1 MGERMHEIQ
10 PPGPRP
16 TIEDWKD
23 PDYRPI
29 WHYRNALL
37 DWLRAN
43 PDEWAHL
50 FAYYRKNPIDAIED
64 WVVTYDPRLASDE
77 KNPYVPLILFPK
89 QRELVEWIIARFRAK
104 EEGII
109 EKSRDAGATWICL
122 AVAWVLWFLFPGMKI
137 AFGSRVERLVDKIG
151 DPDSILEKLRIM
163 IDRLPKEMQPRG
175 WDKKIHAPFLK
186 VINPENG
193 STITGE
199 GGRNIGRGGRS
210 SMYFI
215 DEAAF
220 LEYPDDAERALSENT
235 DAKIWVSTPNGTG
248 NPFYRKR
255 FSGNFPVKTL
265 SWRDDP
271 RKDAEWYAKK
281 QRTLEPETLAQEVD
295 LDYEASAGDVVC
307 PAKLVRASQLC
318 RAQLAEA
325 GLLKDVELSAGVA
338 GLDIA
343 AGGKNKTVF
352 IPRYDFLVGPPVTW
366 SEDDSINI
374 AGRARELARLTEC
387 PIIKYDSPGVGVG
400 VTSALRRMPGVQAQG
415 VNPGDRTTRKRWPDG
430 KRAKDKFLNLR
441 AEMWWEVREALRRT
455 YQHWLFI
462 NGEEGGVEHALEDLL
477 LLPDHSKLCAELSLP
492 RYFFTTTGKI
502 QIESKKQMAAR
513 GVASPDHADALVLT
527 YAPRPVRRGSNR
539 TVGLV

>member
-1 MGERMHEIQ
+1 MHEVQ

-16 TIEDWKD
+16 KIDDWKN
-23 PDYRPI
+23 PDYSAV
-29 WHYRNALL
+29 WKYRNNLL

-43 PDEWAHL
+43 PDEWTRL
-50 FAYYRKNPIDAIED
+50 FAYYRTHPVDAIED
-64 WVVTYDPRLASDE
+64 WVVTYDPRLASE
-77 KNPYVPLILFPK
+77 GKNPYIPLILFPK
-89 QRELVEWIIARFRAK
+89 QRELVEWIIKCFRSK
-104 EEGII
+104 EEGIV

-122 AVAWVLWFLFPGMKI
+122 AVAWILWFLQPGVKI

-163 IDRLPKEMQPRG
+163 IDRLPREMQPRG
-175 WDKKIHAPFLK
+175 WDKKVYAPYMK
-186 VINPENG
+186 IINPENG

-210 SMYFI
+210 SLYFI

-220 LEYPDDAERALSENT
+220 LEYPDEAERALSENT

-255 FSGNFPVKTL
+255 FSGNFPVFPL
-265 SWRDDP
+265 EWRDDP
-271 RKDAEWYAKK
+271 RKDAAWYAKK
-281 QRTLEPETLAQEVD
+281 VRTLEPETLAQEVD

-307 PAKLVRASQLC
+307 PAKMVRVSQLL
-318 RAQLAEA
+318 RAQLAEE
-325 GLLKDVELSAGVA
+325 GLLKDVELDAGIG

-352 IPRYDFLVGPPVTW
+352 VPRYGPLVGPPITW
-366 SEDDSINI
+366 SEEDSINI
-374 AGRARELARLTEC
+374 AGRTNELARLTKC
-387 PIIKYDSPGVGVG
+387 LIVKYDSVGVGKG
-400 VTSALRRMPGVQAQG
+400 VTSALRRMPDIPSQG
-415 VNPGDRTTRKRWPDG
+415 INPGDGPTKKRWPDG

-441 AEMWWEVREALRRT
+441 AEMMWEVREALRRT
-455 YQHWLFI
+455 YEHWLFI
-462 NGEEGGVEHALEDLL
+462 NGDGGVEHELSELL

-513 GVASPDHADALVLT
+513 GIASPDHADALVLT